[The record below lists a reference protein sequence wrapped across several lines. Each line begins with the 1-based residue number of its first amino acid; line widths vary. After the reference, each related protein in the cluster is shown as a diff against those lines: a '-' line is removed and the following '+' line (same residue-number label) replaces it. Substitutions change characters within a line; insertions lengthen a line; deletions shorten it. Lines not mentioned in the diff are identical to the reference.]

1 VSDDYLD
8 LFPADPDKERPRR
21 PLFRRELHVAS
32 EVEQAGAEVEGIAC
46 VHLIDRLHA
55 EGVPA
60 ALAPHDERLDALPIH
75 SDDDLGHGKLVLRVG
90 FLDAQRDDDIG

>member
-8 LFPADPDKERPRR
+8 LFGDPDKRR
-21 PLFRRELHVAS
+21 SRRAPDPCEDHIVCEVAAAGY
-32 EVEQAGAEVEGIAC
+32 EVEWCDDVRL
-46 VHLIDRLHA
+46 VDRLHA

-90 FLDAQRDDDIG
+90 FLDAKRDDDVG